1 MLGKW
6 LRKRE
11 RRPTDEKEIF
21 QHHLLVILSAL
32 AQKKEEQLAYVGIG
46 CATCDLVEDFD
57 MYGVR
62 LYTKEDHTP
71 VQNEAISALHKMIE
85 AFCKTD
91 QECFDPAVLD
101 RADWA
106 AIRTQAERSLNLF
119 GIKLTPLPKPYEE
132 QPGVWRTDILTH
144 KLNRL

>member
-6 LRKRE
+6 LRR
-11 RRPTDEKEIF
+11 RDGRPTDEKEIF

-32 AQKKEEQLAYVGIG
+32 AQTKAEQLAYAGIG
-46 CATCDLVEDFD
+46 CVTCDLVEDFD

-62 LYTKEDHTP
+62 LYRKEHHTP
-71 VQNEAISALHKMIE
+71 AQNEVIRELHEMIE
-85 AFCKTD
+85 VFCKTD
-91 QECFDPAVLD
+91 QECFDPSVLD

-106 AIRTQAERSLNLF
+106 AIRTQAEKALNSF
-119 GIKLTPLPKPYEE
+119 GFRLTALPKPLET
-132 QPGVWRTDILTH
+132 QPGVWSTDILAH